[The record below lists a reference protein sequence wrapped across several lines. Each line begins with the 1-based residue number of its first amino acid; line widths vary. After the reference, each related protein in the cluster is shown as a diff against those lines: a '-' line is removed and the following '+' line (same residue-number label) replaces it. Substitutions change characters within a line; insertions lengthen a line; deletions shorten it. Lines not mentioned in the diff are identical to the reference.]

1 MENILITIIITLLLK
16 KFYDLIKSQLECKNK
31 IIELRRELQQERLK
45 NEELS
50 VKNKQL
56 EIELEKLKHDLSI
69 IRERLVK
76 VETTQEF
83 VLTKEKAALLVM
95 SNKQFADNDRNA
107 LRRAGILFHRLS
119 SGQFLELRNELQRKR
134 IENRQYKVV
143 HISSHASKD
152 GIEFS
157 DEIVNGQVLS
167 EIMSGIDLLFLASC
181 SNVDIADNLIGIVK
195 NIITVYEE
203 IEDKDMQEFVFN
215 FYNELKK
222 SFNILESYN
231 KAITL
236 VPHVSEFVDLRTST

>member
-56 EIELEKLKHDLSI
+56 ELELEKLKHDLSI

-157 DEIVNGQVLS
+157 DEIVNGQMLS

-181 SNVDIADNLIGIVK
+181 SNVDIADSLIGIVK
-195 NIITVYEE
+195 NIITVYED

>member
-56 EIELEKLKHDLSI
+56 ELELEKLKHDLSI

-157 DEIVNGQVLS
+157 DEIVNGQMLS

-181 SNVDIADNLIGIVK
+181 SNVDIADSLIGIVK

>member
-31 IIELRRELQQERLK
+31 IIELRKELQQERLK

-157 DEIVNGQVLS
+157 DEIVNGQMLS

-181 SNVDIADNLIGIVK
+181 SNVDIADSLIGIVK

>member
-1 MENILITIIITLLLK
+1 MENILITIIITLIIK
-16 KFYDLIKSQLECKNK
+16 KFYDLIKSQLECRNK
-31 IIELRRELQQERLK
+31 IIELRKELQLERLK

-50 VKNKQL
+50 IKNKQL
-56 EIELEKLKHDLSI
+56 ELELDKLKHDLI
-69 IRERLVK
+69 IIKERLVK
-76 VETTQEF
+76 IETTQEF

-95 SNKQFADNDRNA
+95 SNKQFGDNDRNA

-134 IENRQYKVV
+134 VENRQYKVV
-143 HISSHASKD
+143 HISSHASKN

-157 DEIVNGQVLS
+157 DEVVSGQTLS
-167 EIMSGIDLLFLASC
+167 EVMNGVELLFLASC

-195 NIITVYEE
+195 NIITVYED
-203 IEDKDMQEFVFN
+203 IEDTDMQDFVFN

-222 SFNILESYN
+222 TFNILESYN

-236 VPHVSEFVDLRTST
+236 VPHVSEYVDLRTTT

>member
-50 VKNKQL
+50 VKNKHL

>member
-157 DEIVNGQVLS
+157 DEIVNGQMLS

-181 SNVDIADNLIGIVK
+181 SNVDIADSLIGIVK

>member
-1 MENILITIIITLLLK
+1 MEQILITIIVTLLLK
-16 KFYDLIKSQLECKNK
+16 KFYDLIKSQLECKSK
-31 IIELRRELQQERLK
+31 IIELKKELQLERLK
-45 NEELS
+45 NEELNI
-50 VKNKQL
+50 KNKQL
-56 EIELEKLKHDLSI
+56 ELEVNKLKQDLSTI
-69 IRERLVK
+69 KERLTK

-119 SGQFLELRNELQRKR
+119 SGQFLELKNELQRKR

-143 HISSHASKD
+143 HISSHASSK

-157 DEIVNGQVLS
+157 DVTVGGQELS
-167 EIMSGIDLLFLASC
+167 EIMNGIDLLFLASC
-181 SNVDIADNLIGIVK
+181 SNVEIADSLIGIVK
-195 NIITVYEE
+195 NIITVYEQ
-203 IEDKDMQEFVFN
+203 IEDKDMQEFVYN

-222 SFNILESYN
+222 TFNILESYN

-236 VPHVSEFVDLRTST
+236 VPHVSEYVDLRTST

>member
-157 DEIVNGQVLS
+157 DEIVNGQTLS

>member
-1 MENILITIIITLLLK
+1 MEQILITIIVTLIIK
-16 KFYDLIKSQLECKNK
+16 KFYDLIKSQLECKSK
-31 IIELRRELQQERLK
+31 IIELKKELQLERLK
-45 NEELS
+45 NEELNI
-50 VKNKQL
+50 KNKQL
-56 EIELEKLKHDLSI
+56 ELEVNKLKQDLSTI
-69 IRERLVK
+69 KERLTK

-95 SNKQFADNDRNA
+95 SNKHFADNDRNA

-119 SGQFLELRNELQRKR
+119 SGQFLELKNELQRKR

-157 DEIVNGQVLS
+157 DVTVGGQELS
-167 EIMSGIDLLFLASC
+167 EIMTGIDLLFLASC
-181 SNVDIADNLIGIVK
+181 SNVEIADNLIGIVK

-203 IEDKDMQEFVFN
+203 IEDKDMQEFVYN

-222 SFNILESYN
+222 TFNILESYN

-236 VPHVSEFVDLRTST
+236 VPHVSEYVDLRTST